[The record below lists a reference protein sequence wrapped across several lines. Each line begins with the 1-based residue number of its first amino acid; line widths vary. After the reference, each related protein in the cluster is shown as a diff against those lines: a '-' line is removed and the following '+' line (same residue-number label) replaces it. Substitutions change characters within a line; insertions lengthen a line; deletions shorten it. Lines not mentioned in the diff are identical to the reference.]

1 MTKETGGT
9 RFKKARLREEREQA
23 KIREFTRIFQT
34 IHGLID
40 AEDYE
45 GFAGSGGPNKG
56 KGRELGEDGRRVRAD
71 INLDELPNCR
81 AERGRQESKSR
92 HQFG

>member
-1 MTKETGGT
+1 MTKETGST
-9 RFKKARLREEREQA
+9 RFKKVRLREERDQA
-23 KIREFTRIFQT
+23 KVRELTRIFQT

-56 KGRELGEDGRRVRAD
+56 KERELGEDGRRVRAD
-71 INLDELPNCR
+71 INSDELPGR
-81 AERGRQESKSR
+81 ERQKDRST
-92 HQFG
+92 